1 MILNWDDFNNWRETS
16 LQYHK
21 MLGEHNYTNALTFFE
36 YARQYFN
43 AKGFPPAEKKTKT
56 GRKGKYTQKDSKEQL
71 KHLGY
76 AERFNYNDLLAVVNS
91 LPKNIILNEERL
103 YQDLFKQKQ
112 R

>member
-1 MILNWDDFNNWRETS
+1 MILNWNDFNKWRETS

-43 AKGFPPAEKKTKT
+43 SNGFPPTEKKTKT

-71 KHLGY
+71 KQIHEYIGGI
-76 AERFNYNDLLAVVNS
+76 
-91 LPKNIILNEERL
+91 K
-103 YQDLFKQKQ
+103 
-112 R
+112 

>member
-1 MILNWDDFNNWRETS
+1 MVLNWNEFNKWRETS

-43 AKGFPPAEKKTKT
+43 AKGFPPTEKKTKT

-71 KHLGY
+71 KQIHEYIGGIKNVDFT
-76 AERFNYNDLLAVVNS
+76 FNNYIYLACV
-91 LPKNIILNEERL
+91 
-103 YQDLFKQKQ
+103 
-112 R
+112 